1 MGKPS
6 RYWIWTHLISSGK
19 YRSQERPEAKDFFR
33 QQFPQLAEQPTVAD
47 EPVQSHLHP
56 LMQTGDPITSQLA
69 ELCLRCFISNQI
81 VQVCDTLVSQFGN
94 YYGFR
99 QEDLLPLVLDNVDS
113 RQSSNSTYQSLAG
126 KILKTFKPESGSLTT
141 WIIRLVRQHRELN
154 EFLLEHGLYLLSN
167 WAILNDTKPERL
179 RRVFTEFYPLPAL
192 ELERA
197 IALLESYRIVYLG
210 DRLKQRTKGQCPAPT
225 EDQLQRISVLVREK
239 TNQNLSTVNVLAQL
253 QKLAKHLRQH
263 RIHIRRGSPSAES
276 IETPETLAQVECL
289 SEEPISTDR
298 SSNDFLAAYR
308 QEFQHSLSVAL
319 EKVVNDRLQKSKKPD
334 QGDRWLK
341 ALYLFHCRR
350 MTMTAIAPLVE
361 LRSQDNVS
369 RLLKLKDLR
378 ADVRRH
384 MLQQLQRYVLEKVKD
399 YHTPEAIQALDT
411 KIETALSEQ
420 IEALLEQE
428 AKQTKTPK
436 GYLSPSIFS
445 QRLCQY
451 LDTLSAIHQSDCYHD

>member
-6 RYWIWTHLISSGK
+6 RYWIWTHLLSSGHC
-19 YRSQERPEAKDFFR
+19 RSQERPEAKDFFR
-33 QQFPQLAEQPTVAD
+33 QQFPQLAEQPTIAD

-56 LMQTGDPITSQLA
+56 LMQTIDPITSQLA

-81 VQVCDTLVSQFGN
+81 VQVCDSLVSQFGK
-94 YYGFR
+94 YYGFYP
-99 QEDLLPLVLDNVDS
+99 EDLLPIVLDDAVS
-113 RQSSNSTYQSLAG
+113 PQSPDSTYQSLAS
-126 KILKTFKPESGSLTT
+126 KILKTFKPESGGLTT
-141 WIIRLVRQHRELN
+141 WTIRLVRQNPKLN
-154 EFLLEHGLYLLSN
+154 KFLLEHGLYLLSD

-179 RRVFTEFYPLPAL
+179 RRVFTEFYSLSAL
-192 ELERA
+192 ELEQA

-210 DRLKQRTKGQCPAPT
+210 DRLKQRAKGQCPAPE
-225 EDQLQRISVLVREK
+225 EDQLQRISDLVREK
-239 TNQNLSTVNVLAQL
+239 TNQNSSTVNVLTQL
-253 QKLAKHLRQH
+253 QKLAKHLRHH
-263 RIHIRRGSPSAES
+263 RIHAKRGSPSAES
-276 IETPETLAQVECL
+276 IETPEIMAQVERL
-289 SEEPISTDR
+289 SEVDSVDHSTTE
-298 SSNDFLAAYR
+298 FLTAYR
-308 QEFQHSLSVAL
+308 QEFQHSLDAAL
-319 EKVVNDRLQKSKKPD
+319 KKVVSDRLQKSKKPD

-350 MTMTAIAPLVE
+350 MTMTAIAPQVG
-361 LRSQDNVS
+361 LRSQDNVT

-411 KIETALSEQ
+411 KIETALGEQ

-428 AKQTKTPK
+428 AKQAKTPK
-436 GYLSPSIFS
+436 GYQSVSVFS

-451 LDTLSAIHQSDCYHD
+451 LDTLSAIHPSEFHHD